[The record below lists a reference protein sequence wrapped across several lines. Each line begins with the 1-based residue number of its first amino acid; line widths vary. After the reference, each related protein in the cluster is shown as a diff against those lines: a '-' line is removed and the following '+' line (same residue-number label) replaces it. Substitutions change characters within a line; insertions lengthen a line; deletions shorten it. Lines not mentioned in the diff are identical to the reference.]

1 MKMLGYH
8 FCHWIVLLLF
18 GISSVTSKTCGQTP
32 CGDDNAKFCCYKNL
46 TRIESG
52 PCCCTDDGASF
63 SYECRSGG
71 SSSGGF
77 PWWGVFLIVPF
88 IIAV

>member
-1 MKMLGYH
+1 MVVMQFIQATVARQH
-8 FCHWIVLLLF
+8 HQQQ
-18 GISSVTSKTCGQTP
+18 TSKTCGQTP

>member
-1 MKMLGYH
+1 MLGYH
-8 FCHWIVLLLF
+8 FYPWIALLLF
-18 GISSVTSKTCGQTP
+18 GISSVTSKTCGQTS
-32 CGDDNAKFCCYKNL
+32 CGDDAAKFCCYQNM
-46 TRIESG
+46 TQSPSG
-52 PCCCTDDGASF
+52 PCCCTNDGTTST
-63 SYECRSGG
+63 YECHSGG

>member
-8 FCHWIVLLLF
+8 LYHWIALLLF
-18 GISSVTSKTCGQTP
+18 GISAVTSKTCGQTP
-32 CGDDNAKFCCYKNL
+32 CGDTIPKFCCDKNM
-46 TRIESG
+46 TRIDSG
-52 PCCCTDDGASF
+52 PCCCHINGTTSF
-63 SYECRSGG
+63 SDCRSGG